1 MSQRKIPTTAQAFL
15 SGLEGDFAFQAAEA
29 MRQEARH
36 DEVARRTQE
45 QAELITDLEKTGV
58 SIGSISDLL
67 SVPKIDSHS
76 YIVLLDQLKRDYRPW
91 LLEWI
96 GRSFGRKDAYFLFGE
111 LVILLKSAHLP
122 EAAAAGLAASIS
134 KIAKPSDLDTVIDLA
149 THTALGTH
157 RIFFVR
163 NLMRSRNS
171 NARAVLQILKTDPDL
186 GKEVSVR
193 LNRVKR

>member
-1 MSQRKIPTTAQAFL
+1 MSRKKMPTTAQDFL
-15 SGLEGDFAFQAAEA
+15 FELEGDFAFQAAEA

-45 QAELITDLEKTGV
+45 QAELIADLEKTGV
-58 SIGSISDLL
+58 SIGRISDLL
-67 SVPKIDSHS
+67 SVPKIDPHS
-76 YIVLLDQLKRDYRPW
+76 YIVLLDHLKRDHRPW

-111 LVILLKSAHLP
+111 LVILLKSGHLP
-122 EAAAAGLAASIS
+122 DAAKTGLAASIS
-134 KIAKPSDLDTVIDLA
+134 EIAKPSDLDTVIGLA
-149 THTALGTH
+149 TDTALGTH

-171 NARAVLQILKTDPDL
+171 QARAVLQMLKGDPDL
-186 GKEVSVR
+186 AKEISFR
-193 LNRVKR
+193 PNRAKR